1 MVYKYIGSIQ
11 KHEIVTIINKTC
23 FSLRVSDYCLTPNEQ
38 FFSYIMA
45 STIYIRWNVD
55 LYFVID
61 HHALLDL
68 SSFQFTETTVH
79 R

>member
-1 MVYKYIGSIQ
+1 MNEMLIPVHIMVYMYKYIGSIQ

-45 STIYIRWNVD
+45 STIYIR
-55 LYFVID
+55 
-61 HHALLDL
+61 
-68 SSFQFTETTVH
+68 
-79 R
+79 